1 MKEAAALCNLG
12 GEKMKG
18 KAEYIPREGQ
28 VFSQGSCNNAQVG
41 RSVLYLG
48 RDGWLQR
55 RSKVIGT

>member
-12 GEKMKG
+12 GEKMKQ

-55 RSKVIGT
+55 RF